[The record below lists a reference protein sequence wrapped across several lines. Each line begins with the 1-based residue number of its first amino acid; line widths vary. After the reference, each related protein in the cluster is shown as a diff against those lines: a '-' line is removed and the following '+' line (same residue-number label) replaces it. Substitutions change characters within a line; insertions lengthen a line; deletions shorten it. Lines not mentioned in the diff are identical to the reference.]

1 MITVVDT
8 GHTQLDEQAVAQ
20 ELALLAAALNE

>member
-1 MITVVDT
+1 MITVVDME
-8 GHTQLDEQAVAQ
+8 HTQLDEQAVAQ